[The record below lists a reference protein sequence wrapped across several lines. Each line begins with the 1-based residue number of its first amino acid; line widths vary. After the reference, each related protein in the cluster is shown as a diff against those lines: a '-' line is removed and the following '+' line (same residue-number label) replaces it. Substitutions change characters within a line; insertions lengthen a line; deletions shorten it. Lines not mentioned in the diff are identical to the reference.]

1 MFNPGAHLRVLN
13 FPPTAR
19 GRKAEARHK
28 IVPKLTDGHFK
39 ETLRKLDSL
48 ERERERERER
58 KKRASNI
65 ALSNKM
71 PSHLAKEVSSYI
83 AIARGKRRN
92 TRRKRGS
99 SRGRSRRVKTRG
111 KRTRNSS
118 GSRSRRGSKRGT
130 RRGSRRGKR

>member
-1 MFNPGAHLRVLN
+1 MLNPGAHLRVLN

-28 IVPKLTDGHFK
+28 ILPKLTDGHFK

-48 ERERERERER
+48 DR
-58 KKRASNI
+58 KKRASSI

-71 PSHLAKEVSSYI
+71 PSHLAKELSSYI
-83 AIARGKRRN
+83 AVGSGKRRN

-111 KRTRNSS
+111 KRTRNSR

>member
-28 IVPKLTDGHFK
+28 ILPKLTDGHFK

-48 ERERERERER
+48 DR
-58 KKRASNI
+58 KKRASSI

-71 PSHLAKEVSSYI
+71 PSHVAKNVTEFI
-83 AIARGKRRN
+83 ASGKRRN

-111 KRTRNSS
+111 KRTRNSR